1 MKNKLIIKIGLVLL
15 LIQFFACTNSNKPD
29 LKQNTHDT
37 LTVWADTSLKV
48 FANEHKKAFENAGK
62 PPIIHL
68 VYKNETEIVTAL
80 INGKIQAAFLQ
91 RLLSPAE
98 GAAIEKL
105 ADFYPKQYTTAFDA
119 FVFVSSR
126 KNAFDS
132 LSIEDIES
140 ILKGNSKSAYHI
152 IVENKRA
159 LSVQYLKSK
168 FNLNNDQLAHLFTK
182 NNTTELFEYLKSNP
196 NGIGIIPFSYISDV
210 ESETIA
216 EMLDGLKVLS
226 INCLDTNN
234 KRATILPSQSTIA
247 SREYPFINPVVF
259 INSNMPFKS
268 GINFVNYLFKPQAQR
283 LTLKLGLC
291 PAIFPG
297 REIKIN
303 TK

>member
-1 MKNKLIIKIGLVLL
+1 MNNKIFLKIGLVFL
-15 LIQFFACTNSNKPD
+15 LIQFFACTNSNKPEI
-29 LKQNTHDT
+29 KQKNTDT
-37 LTVWADTSLKV
+37 LTVWADTSLMV

-62 PPIIHL
+62 PPCINL
-68 VYKNETEIVTAL
+68 VFKNETEIVTAL
-80 INGKIQAAFLQ
+80 LNGKIQAAFLQ
-91 RLLSPAE
+91 RILSPAE

-126 KNAFDS
+126 KNPFDS
-132 LSIEDIES
+132 ISIENIES
-140 ILKGNSKSAYHI
+140 ILKGKSNSPYHL

-168 FNLNNDQLAHLFTK
+168 FNLNNVQLSHLFTQ
-182 NNTTELFEYLKSNP
+182 NSSAELFQYLKLNP
-196 NGIGIIPFSYISDV
+196 DAIGIIPFSYISDV

-216 EMLDGLKVLS
+216 EMLTGLKVLS
-226 INCLDTNN
+226 INCLDSN
-234 KRATILPSQSTIA
+234 KKRVTVMPSQSTIA
-247 SREYPFINPVVF
+247 SREYPFVNPVVF

-268 GINFVNYLFKPQAQR
+268 GINFVNYLFKPKAQR